1 MNAKEPLSVE
11 EIIKCLDIYLDV
23 EFTFY
28 HNEKHA
34 EILATLPLTQ
44 QQYILAWVQRT
55 ASTHHELGY
64 QFMAHIVDI
73 LNEIDSRT
81 IEAWALHA
89 MDTYDVKGLY
99 PALEV
104 IRNVNNFLQ
113 LSHEKEAGAV
123 LEDESAVLL
132 HFVHGL
138 SGRKLKLEEA
148 EQAYTDTETIF
159 LPALVAQLENKKE
172 NFKLY
177 KVMVAYCWAQ
187 SRFGTYR
194 INLYEEVE
202 KSAQPAKFVALF
214 HAVETLRLEHCLARE
229 LPGLYRQLCEIKS
242 QLDTAAL
249 DEQWQAIN
257 EQLHS
262 ETCSVNDTLNI
273 VQQNLHQLEPFT
285 PYCYQGL
292 LQPEMVAS
300 VMQSRIDKEKK
311 QLKNILRK
319 LQDDLNEGD
328 ELEPLQKKQSN
339 TKFELK
345 DIKEQNSQQEF
356 TMELTLDDQPIA
368 PPDNAKNLMSSILQD
383 LGEIP
388 DEYLVAA
395 GDGEYDPSLF
405 EEKEQ
410 DPDEVWKGTYHE
422 EGAFLYNEWDF
433 KRQNYRKNW
442 CAVREKVVKPIYD
455 NFVNNTMSKHGKLI
469 KHLRKTFEAM
479 RDDNKLLK
487 RQTNGDEIDIDAYVE
502 ALADAKDGSEMT
514 ERLYMQMQRHERNI
528 AVCFMVDMSGSTKGW
543 INDAEREAL
552 ILLCESLESL
562 GDRYAIYGFSGM
574 ARKRCEIYTIKE
586 FDDNYD
592 EEVKA
597 RISGIEPKDY
607 TRMGFA
613 IRHLNKKLLDIE
625 AKTRILI
632 TISDGKPD
640 DYDSYRG
647 EYGIEDTRR
656 ALVETRRAGI
666 HPYCITIDSTAKDY
680 LPHMYG
686 AAAYTVIDEI
696 RELPLK
702 VSDIYRRLTT

>member
-1 MNAKEPLSVE
+1 MTIKAPFTSE
-11 EIIKCLDIYLDV
+11 EILKCLDIYLDV

-34 EILATLPLTQ
+34 DVLAALPLTQ

-64 QFMAHIVDI
+64 QFMAYIVDI
-73 LNEIDSRT
+73 LNEMDAKT

-132 HFVHGL
+132 HFMHGL

-148 EQAYTDTETIF
+148 EQVYTDTETIF
-159 LPALVAQLENKKE
+159 LPALVASLENKKE

-194 INLYEEVE
+194 INLFQEVE
-202 KSAQPAKFVALF
+202 SAEYPEKFIALF

-229 LPGLYRQLCEIKS
+229 LPGLYRQLCGIKS
-242 QLDTAAL
+242 QLDNPDL
-249 DEQWQAIN
+249 DKQWQAIS
-257 EQLHS
+257 EQLQA
-262 ETCSVNDTLNI
+262 ETCTVKDTLNI
-273 VQQNLHQLEPFT
+273 VHQYLNKLEPFT

-292 LQPEMVAS
+292 LQPEITAG
-300 VMQSRIDKEKK
+300 VMQARMDKEKK

-319 LQDDLNEGD
+319 MQDDLNEGK
-328 ELEPLQKKQSN
+328 ELEPLQNNQSKA
-339 TKFELK
+339 KFELK
-345 DIKEQNSQQEF
+345 DIKEQSSQQDF

-383 LGEIP
+383 LGDIP

-395 GDGEYDPSLF
+395 GDGEYDPSFF
-405 EEKEQ
+405 EEKEE
-410 DPDEVWKGTYHE
+410 DPDDVWKGPYHE

-455 NFVNNTMSKHGKLI
+455 NFVNNTMKKHGKLI

-514 ERLYMQMQRHERNI
+514 DRLYMQMQRHERNI

-552 ILLCESLESL
+552 VLLCESLESL
-562 GDRYAIYGFSGM
+562 GDRYAIYGFSGL

-586 FDDNYD
+586 FDDIYD

-656 ALVETRRAGI
+656 ALVETRREGI
-666 HPYCITIDSTAKDY
+666 HPYCITIDSEAKDY